1 MTTEIKYGNV
11 KSLCKTRVGGNG
23 ERYGNS
29 FGEHLVKIQ
38 VREIKRNNF
47 VYISKCIN
55 RN

>member
-1 MTTEIKYGNV
+1 M
-11 KSLCKTRVGGNG
+11 KSLKTRVGGNG

-47 VYISKCIN
+47 GQEAN
-55 RN
+55 T